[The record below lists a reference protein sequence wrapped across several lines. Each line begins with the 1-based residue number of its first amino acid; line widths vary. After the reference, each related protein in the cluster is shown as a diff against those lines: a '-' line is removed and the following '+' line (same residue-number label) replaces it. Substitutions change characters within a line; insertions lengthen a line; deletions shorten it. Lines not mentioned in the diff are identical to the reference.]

1 MDNSLKNIIF
11 KLSKKEKDFFSNFI
25 KLNKST
31 SFKYLILYKHILNNG
46 NIDIEKL
53 KNEYKN
59 NSLIKYLSSEKEK
72 LFEKILIS
80 LINYNLEKSYFWRIL
95 KDLLFVT
102 VLIEK
107 EQYDKAKKYLNRIK
121 NYAYKFEEFALILNI
136 IELEES
142 LCFKRCFIENH
153 KRLIELQEERKNI
166 YKILDN
172 LKSLLLLKA
181 DLQEFQYNEKLSTTD
196 IKNYIN
202 QYENNPLLSSNE
214 IKSLRAKSLWLY
226 IKAGFFYLQHDYH
239 SAFDIMAQQYE
250 LYKEHPEFFKRDE
263 FLQLMNNYLYYSS
276 LIKNENTFEMLV
288 NDFKNQKKENQ
299 EEENYI
305 NKMIFYRTLELYHQ
319 LGKYPEAERLAL
331 KAELFIEQ
339 NIYLLESF
347 DTSYLQ
353 LLIIRAYIENN
364 NYVTANGYVQKKYKA
379 RALEH
384 HRSVAKLFEF
394 LIYYKLGNIELL
406 LYSIKSW
413 SITIRSS
420 RNQYYV
426 EKILIRFFRAICNAV
441 SLQEKKAL
449 ITKIIVRLKELE
461 KSEQIYYI
469 NKIFDF
475 ASWFERELEEMK

>member
-11 KLSKKEKDFFSNFI
+11 KLSKKEKVCFLKYNN
-25 KLNKST
+25 LNKAT
-31 SFKYLILYKHILNNG
+31 SFKYITLYKHILNNG

-53 KNEYKN
+53 KKEFKN
-59 NSLIKYLSSEKEK
+59 KSLIQYLSSEKEK
-72 LFEKILIS
+72 LLEKILIS
-80 LINYNLEKSYFWRIL
+80 LVNYNFEKSYFWKML
-95 KDLLFVT
+95 KYMLFIT

-107 EQYDKAKKYLNRIK
+107 EQFEKAKKYLNRVK
-121 NYAYKFEEFALILNI
+121 KYAYQYEEFTVVLII

-142 LCFKRCFIENH
+142 LCFRRCFIENH

-166 YKILDN
+166 YNILDN

-226 IKAGFFYLQHDYH
+226 IKGGFFYLQHDYI

-250 LYKEHPEFFKRDE
+250 LYKAHPEFFKRDE

-276 LIKNENTFEMLV
+276 LIKNEKTFEMLV
-288 NDFKNQKKENQ
+288 NDLKNQKKETQ

-305 NKMIFYRTLELYHQ
+305 NKMIYYRTLELYHQ
-319 LGKYPEAERLAL
+319 LGKYHEAEKLAL
-331 KAELFIEQ
+331 KAEFFIEQ

-364 NYVTANGYVQKKYKA
+364 NYDTANRYVQKKYKA
-379 RALEH
+379 SALEH
-384 HRSVAKLFEF
+384 HRSISKLFEF

-441 SLQEKKAL
+441 SLQEKKSL
-449 ITKIIVRLKELE
+449 ITKVIAKLKELG

-475 ASWFERELEEMK
+475 AAWFERELEEMK